1 MKKIIL
7 YCLFTLLLAG
17 CVNKLNN
24 FRNPKPQ
31 TVESET
37 FEKIDV
43 DNSGEIS
50 KTEFKQISNKNREA
64 MDNFSRTFTKYS
76 NLNYFD
82 RELKDAAASRWWD
95 NQDLENE
102 F

>member
-1 MKKIIL
+1 MTYSEENYK
-7 YCLFTLLLAG
+7 YNLFDEIG
-17 CVNKLNN
+17 C
-24 FRNPKPQ
+24 
-31 TVESET
+31 
-37 FEKIDV
+37 DG
-43 DNSGEIS
+43 DNMIAH
-50 KTEFKQISNKNREA
+50 KMKQISNKNREA

-95 NQDLENE
+95 NQDLESE